1 MTQVKQRVSKLL
13 QGLLLMSIGAIIFAA
28 IGFSFELYSKREA
41 IVVAWE
47 HPEVVK
53 DLQINVKTIV
63 EKK

>member
-1 MTQVKQRVSKLL
+1 
-13 QGLLLMSIGAIIFAA
+13 MSIGAIIFAA